1 MASKTSLQ
9 EQILQLDGSI
19 YYPEG
24 HEKEGKE
31 LIKADLVD
39 AIDQLRTAALDA
51 HKAEQAE
58 AEQARQPTEE
68 ESESPIDPPHPAE
81 AEGLPE
87 PAPEPVAA
95 APMVDPPKSSKKPGR
110 GVTAKDRALAK
121 KHGYPVAIPGGKA
134 FTTSSSFNCAFGGGL
149 RPMGSVVI
157 LTAAHAAH
165 KADYLTPV

>member
-68 ESESPIDPPHPAE
+68 DDADSGADKPDQTPSPE
-81 AEGLPE
+81 
-87 PAPEPVAA
+87 PEPVAA
-95 APMVDPPKSSKKPGR
+95 APVVDPPKSSKKPGR
-110 GVTAKDRALAK
+110 GVTTKDRALAK

-157 LTAAHAAH
+157 LTAEHAAH

>member
-51 HKAEQAE
+51 HKVEQAE
-58 AEQARQPTEE
+58 ADQARQPVEE
-68 ESESPIDPPHPAE
+68 EDADSSVDEPKSEA
-81 AEGLPE
+81 APE
-87 PAPEPVAA
+87 PSPAPESVAA
-95 APMVDPPKSSKKPGR
+95 APVVDPPKSSKKPGR
-110 GVTAKDRALAK
+110 GVTTKDRALAK

-157 LTAAHAAH
+157 LTAEHAAH

>member
-58 AEQARQPTEE
+58 AEQARQPVEE
-68 ESESPIDPPHPAE
+68 EDADSSADKPD
-81 AEGLPE
+81 PE
-87 PAPEPVAA
+87 PASEPVAA
-95 APMVDPPKSSKKPGR
+95 APVVDPPKESSKKPGR

-157 LTAAHAAH
+157 LTAEHAAH